1 VTRTRKALLIW
12 GCNVAA
18 IFVASSFID
27 GVDYARKFWV
37 LLVAAGVFS
46 LVNWVVKPI
55 VKALALPLIFLTLGA
70 ALFLVN
76 LFMLYLTTW
85 IVGPFRLANFESAFW
100 ATIVI
105 WAVNWLL
112 HAALGV
118 KRKRR

>member
-1 VTRTRKALLIW
+1 MSRSRKALLVW

-18 IFVASSFID
+18 IFVASRFID

-46 LVNWVVKPI
+46 LVNWFVKPI

-76 LFMLYLTTW
+76 LLMLYVTTW
-85 IVGPFRLANFESAFW
+85 IVGPFRLDGFASAFW

-105 WAVNWLL
+105 WAVNWVL
-112 HAALGV
+112 HAVLGT